1 MTSNGLHP
9 ASALE
14 TSDPVQIGP
23 YRIASKLGQ
32 GGMGTVYLAEGPSG
46 PVAIKVINRLL
57 AVDPEFRARFRRE
70 VSAARR
76 VRRFCTAPVLD
87 AQLDVEP
94 LWVVTEYV
102 AGPDLG
108 RMLREN
114 GPLEGS
120 NVEALAVGVAT
131 ALTAIHDAGL
141 VHRDLKPAN
150 VLLSPL
156 GPRVIDFG
164 IARALDAGDRQT
176 ATDLVFGTPDYMA
189 PEQVQGEQVG
199 PPGDIFAWGCVV
211 VAATVG
217 ASPFASSNLPHA
229 MYRVVHDEPDLRSL
243 DPGLR
248 PIVAAALSK
257 DPAQRPTAQELL
269 AALVQ
274 RPDVDSAQVAGS
286 VRLDLSPLRRENR
299 ESREGRE
306 ARESRGQAR
315 SARHRLPE
323 GSRRRRRRDVL
334 TGAAAALV
342 VSALIAAAVM
352 VWMVNSAPE
361 TPPRGEMVYRETFA
375 ADNSG
380 WNNEGTGVD
389 TGQGYTGDGR
399 YTIRL
404 KRGAAH
410 RWSPAPA
417 KKGLPDRALASV
429 KMNFSDAGSDTWN
442 GVYCEYSKDD
452 QVANDI
458 VYVLEVRGDGHGK
471 IAKVVGGVPRN
482 MTSDIP
488 LPEGVARGNALL
500 RAECVRGAG
509 QVDLALWADDQL
521 VIRLADTEANKA
533 VGPPRFG
540 LFVES
545 VSETRTYFDD
555 FVVARLP

>member
-9 ASALE
+9 PLALE

-23 YRIASKLGQ
+23 YRIASRLGQ
-32 GGMGTVYLAEGPSG
+32 GGMGTVYLAEGPAG

-87 AQLDVEP
+87 AQLDAEP

-108 RMLREN
+108 RVLREN

-176 ATDLVFGTPDYMA
+176 ATDMVFGTPDYMA

-229 MYRVVHDEPDLRSL
+229 MYRVVHDEPDLRRL

-248 PIVAAALSK
+248 PIVTAALSK
-257 DPAQRPTAQELL
+257 DPARRPTAQELL
-269 AALVQ
+269 GALVQ
-274 RPDVDSAQVAGS
+274 RPDVDSAQVASS
-286 VRLDLSPLRRENR
+286 VRLDLSPLRKKEV
-299 ESREGRE
+299 
-306 ARESRGQAR
+306 RESRGRSR

-323 GSRRRRRRDVL
+323 ETRRRRLRDVL
-334 TGAAAALV
+334 IGAGAALV
-342 VSALIAAAVM
+342 VSALVAAAVM
-352 VWMVNSAPE
+352 VWVVNSAPE

-375 ADNSG
+375 AENSG

-404 KRGAAH
+404 KRGAGH

-417 KKGLPDRALASV
+417 KKGFPDRALASV
-429 KMNFSDAGSDTWN
+429 KMNFSDAGAETWN

-458 VYVLEVRGDGHGK
+458 LYVMEIRGDGHGK

-482 MTSDIP
+482 MTGDIP

-500 RAECVRGAG
+500 RAECVRGDG
-509 QVDLALWADDQL
+509 RVDLALWADDQL
-521 VIRLADTEANKA
+521 VVRLADTEASKA

-545 VSETRTYFDD
+545 VAETRTYFDD
-555 FVVARLP
+555 FVVARIP

>member
-1 MTSNGLHP
+1 MTSYGLH
-9 ASALE
+9 SALALE
-14 TSDPVQIGP
+14 MSDPVQLGP
-23 YRIASKLGQ
+23 YRIASRLGQ

-46 PVAIKVINRLL
+46 PVAIKVINRVL

-87 AQLDVEP
+87 AQLDDEP

-114 GPLEGS
+114 GPLAGS

-131 ALTAIHDAGL
+131 ALTAIHGAGL

-176 ATDLVFGTPDYMA
+176 ATDQVFGTPDYMA

-217 ASPFASSNLPHA
+217 ASPFASTSMPHA
-229 MYRVVHDEPDLRSL
+229 MYRVVHDEPDLRRL

-248 PIVAAALSK
+248 PIVAAALNK

-274 RPDVDSAQVAGS
+274 RPDVDSAQVASS
-286 VRLDLSPLRRENR
+286 VRLDLSALRRA
-299 ESREGRE
+299 SRVTPR
-306 ARESRGQAR
+306 Q
-315 SARHRLPE
+315 ARHRLAE
-323 GSRRRRRRDVL
+323 GSRRRRLRDVL
-334 TGAAAALV
+334 TGAGAALV
-342 VSALIAAAVM
+342 VSALIAAGVM

-361 TPPRGEMVYRETFA
+361 TPPRGPVVYHETFA
-375 ADNSG
+375 ADDSG
-380 WNNEGTGVD
+380 WNNEGTRVD

-399 YTIRL
+399 YTIRV
-404 KRGAAH
+404 KRGAGH
-410 RWSPAPA
+410 RWGTAPV
-417 KKGLPDRALASV
+417 KTGLPDRALASV
-429 KMNFSDAGSDTWN
+429 KMNFSGAGSGTWN

-452 QVANDI
+452 QDANDI
-458 VYVLEVRGDGHGK
+458 LYILQIRGDGYAK
-471 IAKVVGGVPRN
+471 IAKVVGGTSRN

-488 LPEGVARGNALL
+488 LPEGTARGNALM
-500 RAECVRGAG
+500 RAECVRGDG
-509 QVDLALWADDQL
+509 KVDLALWADEQL
-521 VIRLADTEANKA
+521 VIRLADTEASKA
-533 VGPPRFG
+533 VGRPRFG
-540 LFVES
+540 LYVES
-545 VSETRTYFDD
+545 ISETRTYFDD
-555 FVVARLP
+555 FMVTRLP